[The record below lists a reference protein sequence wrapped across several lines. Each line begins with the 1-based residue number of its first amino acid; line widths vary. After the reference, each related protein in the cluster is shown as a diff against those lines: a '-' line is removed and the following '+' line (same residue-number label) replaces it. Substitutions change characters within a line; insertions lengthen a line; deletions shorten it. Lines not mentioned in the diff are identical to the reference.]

1 MVENGYSIGG
11 EQSGHVIFRDYN
23 TTGDGLV
30 TGLQLA
36 GIVKYTG
43 KTLSELASVM
53 KIMPQVLVNVKVP
66 AEFKCIHVD
75 DKDIATEIAAI
86 EEKLNGKGRVLIR
99 PSGTEP
105 LVRIM
110 LEGEVQEE
118 IDAYANRIAD
128 MIKSRITI

>member
-1 MVENGYSIGG
+1 
-11 EQSGHVIFRDYN
+11 
-23 TTGDGLV
+23 
-30 TGLQLA
+30 
-36 GIVKYTG
+36 
-43 KTLSELASVM
+43 
-53 KIMPQVLVNVKVP
+53 VKVP
-66 AEFKCIHVD
+66 AEFKCIHVE
-75 DKDIATEIAAI
+75 DKDIASEIAAI

-128 MIKSRITI
+128 IDKVKDNNLVN